1 MYKCLIALYS
11 SKKLMVILARPEQIV
26 PLNFWATSF
35 DFSKLH
41 EQLLAFRATLS
52 NLFDFS
58 NFEQFLA
65 FRATFEQLLLI
76 LATLSNFWL
85 SEHLL
90 INFFWFWQLWATLGF
105 QSNFWSNFVL
115 IYLIRIIF
123 WNEIF
128 IFL

>member
-76 LATLSNFWL
+76 FATLSNFWL
-85 SEHLL
+85 SEQLL
-90 INFFWFWQLWATLGF
+90 SNFFWFLQLWATLGF